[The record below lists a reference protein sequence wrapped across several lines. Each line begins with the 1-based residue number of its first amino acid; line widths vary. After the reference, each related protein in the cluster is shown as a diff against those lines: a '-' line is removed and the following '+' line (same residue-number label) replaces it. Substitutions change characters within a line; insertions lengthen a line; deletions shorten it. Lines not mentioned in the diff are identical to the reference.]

1 MRIGAFRSVG
11 HLTEVGGWAA
21 LISCALSLS
30 ACRGSTE
37 ADRRAARGD
46 SIESEAAPARRKG
59 PSEAE
64 VELRR
69 AMFERLIGE
78 IRRSHVFSSA
88 WPEHEWE
95 RQLPAL
101 WQEVSSATSRVALW
115 RALRHL
121 SNSLRDGHLKFT
133 PAGTEEL
140 RSRVW
145 LPFELINAGS
155 STRPR
160 LTISRSERPREIGPG
175 DELLTYDGVPSAD
188 LLEHFQF
195 ELNEATPGARVDQLL
210 SFLQS
215 RFAAEQT
222 EATVIGLT
230 LQHGAHVVSAE
241 ASFGPHSSASAP
253 AGDGVTCPAPPRTFG
268 GSYELLEAGA
278 AVCLYRASRE
288 PFASHPIIRHLS
300 FVSSAEVRASD
311 HQRVEA
317 FLAATPQVSGVLLDL
332 RDNGGGAA
340 ADYVLPWY
348 APGPHRGLKEWIRLN
363 PDLTDRARLR
373 RALRGDA
380 AVDEY
385 LRRAAGRD
393 EWWVRPFDCGPRG
406 CEDPQRT
413 RLGRVTN
420 APVALLLGPGC
431 KSACDTFSA
440 IWSRERFG
448 PMVGTPPAAM
458 YTSLRYP
465 LAVELDGEWLGD
477 FTTALCGL
485 RWDAGD
491 PWLEGQPLPMDTVV
505 EPSASLLG
513 NELALI
519 EGAITALRAWPRPDA
534 HAVVGS
540 D

>member
-1 MRIGAFRSVG
+1 VPFRGSRWATLVWCGLLLAGCKGAATETERRSTRG
-11 HLTEVGGWAA
+11 DAIDTEVGPAHA
-21 LISCALSLS
+21 
-30 ACRGSTE
+30 E
-37 ADRRAARGD
+37 RR
-46 SIESEAAPARRKG
+46 

-78 IRRSHVFSSA
+78 IRQSHVFSSA
-88 WPEHEWE
+88 WPEAEWE
-95 RQLPAL
+95 RRIPAL
-101 WQEVSSATSRVALW
+101 WQEVSSSTSRVGLW

-140 RSRVW
+140 RERVR
-145 LPFELINAGS
+145 LPFDLVNAGS
-155 STRPR
+155 STHPR
-160 LTISRSERPREIGPG
+160 LMVSRSGRTREIGPG
-175 DELLTYDGVPSAD
+175 DELLTYDGVSSAE

-195 ELNEATPGARVDQLL
+195 ELNGSTPGARMDQLL
-210 SFLQS
+210 RFLES
-215 RFAAEQT
+215 RFAAEQM
-222 EATVIGLT
+222 EETVVGLT
-230 LQHGAHVVSAE
+230 LRHGAHVVSAE
-241 ASFGPHSSASAP
+241 ASFSLHSSTSAP
-253 AGDGVTCPAPPRTFG
+253 AGENAECPAPPRAFG
-268 GSYELLEAGA
+268 GSYELVEAGA
-278 AVCLYRASRE
+278 AVCLYRATRE
-288 PFASHPIIRHLS
+288 PFASYPIIRHVSFLS
-300 FVSSAEVRASD
+300 NAEARRSD

-317 FLAATPQVSGVLLDL
+317 FLATTPQVAGVLLDL

-348 APGPHRGLKEWIRLN
+348 APRPHHGVNEWVRIN
-363 PDLTDRARLR
+363 PLLTDRARLR
-373 RALRGDA
+373 RALRDDA

-393 EWWVRPFDCGPRG
+393 EWWVRPFDCGSGG
-406 CEDPQRT
+406 CEDPR
-413 RLGRVTN
+413 RLGPVTS

-477 FTTALCGL
+477 FTIALCGL
-485 RWDAGD
+485 RWQASE
-491 PWLEGQPLPMDTVV
+491 PWLEGRPLPMDAEV
-505 EPSASLLG
+505 ESNAWMLG
-513 NELALI
+513 NELGLIKAAIGALQ
-519 EGAITALRAWPRPDA
+519 AWSSSAARPP
-534 HAVVGS
+534 S